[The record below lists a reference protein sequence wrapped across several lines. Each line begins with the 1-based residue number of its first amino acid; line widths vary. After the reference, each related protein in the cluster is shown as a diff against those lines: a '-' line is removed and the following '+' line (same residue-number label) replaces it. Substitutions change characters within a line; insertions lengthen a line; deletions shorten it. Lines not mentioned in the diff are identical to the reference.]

1 MAECRPQSATG
12 HRGCLRI
19 AAPQAARWPNAS
31 TPGALQPDRDTEV
44 IEMDYLS
51 ALHLF
56 VRAVETGSFS
66 KAAVAVNAKTST
78 VSRAI
83 ASLEHDLGVS
93 LFHRTTRR
101 SQLTE
106 PGATFYEQA
115 RDVLR
120 RLDEARDA
128 ASAMEGRPQGLIR
141 LQVPGAFARLHIMP
155 FVPDFLAAYPDIRLD
170 VSLTDV
176 RVDLLA
182 VGTDLAI
189 RIGPLIDSSLIARKL
204 APHRRVV
211 CASPAYLEH
220 RPAIE
225 EPADLMQHNC
235 LVYTLQPTD
244 RWFFRR
250 HGDTADGF
258 EEVPITGTL
267 RADDSEPLR
276 DAAVADVGVVLLPTW
291 LVGEDIKAGRLRH
304 VLPGWSAMI
313 ATKPSGVFGV
323 YPPHRLVPP
332 KVRVFL
338 DFAQKR
344 FGRPPYWDPDWT
356 DDRPAPSREVT
367 DAEGTA
373 GP

>member
-1 MAECRPQSATG
+1 
-12 HRGCLRI
+12 
-19 AAPQAARWPNAS
+19 
-31 TPGALQPDRDTEV
+31 
-44 IEMDYLS
+44 MDYLN
-51 ALHLF
+51 ALRLF
-56 VRAVETGSFS
+56 VRAVEVGSFS
-66 KAAVAVNAKTST
+66 KAAAAVNTKTST

-83 ASLEHDLGVS
+83 ASLEADLGVS

-101 SQLTE
+101 SHLTE
-106 PGATFYEQA
+106 PGASFYERA

-120 RLDEARDA
+120 SLEEARDA

-155 FVPDFLAAYPDIRLD
+155 FVPDFLATYPDIRLD

-211 CASPAYLEH
+211 CASPAYLG
-220 RPAIE
+220 RGPAID
-225 EPADLMQHNC
+225 EPTDLLQHNC

-244 RWFFRR
+244 RWFFSRQD
-250 HGDTADGF
+250 GAADGF
-258 EEVPITGTL
+258 SEVPITGTL

-276 DAAVADVGVVLLPTW
+276 DAAVAGVGVALLPTW
-291 LVGEDIKAGRLRH
+291 LVVEDIKTGRLRR

-313 ATKPSGVFGV
+313 ATKPSGIFGV
-323 YPPHRLVPP
+323 YPPHRLVQP
-332 KVRVFL
+332 KVRAFL

-356 DDRPAPSREVT
+356 EDRPSTPRDVMNE
-367 DAEGTA
+367 DGAEGC
-373 GP
+373 